1 MAVIKK
7 FFKGLKLMIEAP
19 YNIFSRKISHPLKPE
34 LVVFEITEACNSR
47 CKHCSIWKR
56 VPRKDILSAD
66 EIEKALRDPV
76 FKNLKAILITGGEA
90 ILRND
95 LEEIIVRINKIF
107 PGRSI
112 WLSTNAIA
120 NERAFKLIKS
130 VKEKGIN
137 LGVGVSLDAA
147 DSNHDLS
154 RGIPGNFKR
163 ADILLKEL
171 VKLRKRYPE
180 LPITIGY
187 TLSSFTVKN
196 YRKLK
201 AYAKKLNVPLL
212 TQIYN
217 QGDYYDNDTATEIVV
232 DDSLKEVVNDLQ
244 PSLFKQKAL
253 DYLDKKSI
261 RFSCYALHKFFVLK
275 CNGDIAPCLNWSNSV
290 IGNVRKESPTEV
302 WNSLKAR
309 EVRGKIKKCN
319 GCLNDWCTNESFKA
333 EFFPLIPDLIRG
345 LKKKHT

>member
-1 MAVIKK
+1 MAIIKK
-7 FFKGLKLMIEAP
+7 IFKGFKLVIEAP
-19 YNIFSRKISHPLKPE
+19 YNIFSRSILHPLKPE

-56 VPRKDILSAD
+56 VPRKDILSAE

-76 FKNLKAILITGGEA
+76 FSNLQAILITGGEA
-90 ILRND
+90 VLRND
-95 LEEIIVRINKIF
+95 LEEIIVRISKIF
-107 PGRSI
+107 PRRAI

-120 NERAFKLIKS
+120 NERVLRLVKSIK
-130 VKEKGIN
+130 ERGIN

-147 DSNHDLS
+147 DSHHDIS

-163 ADILLKEL
+163 ANTLLREL
-171 VKLRKRYPE
+171 VKLRKKYPE
-180 LPITIGY
+180 LSITIGY
-187 TLSSFTVKN
+187 TLSSFTVKD
-196 YRKLK
+196 YWKLK

-212 TQIYN
+212 TQVYN

-232 DDSLKEVVNDLQ
+232 DSSLKGVVKDL
-244 PSLFKQKAL
+244 PKSLFRQKAL

-261 RFSCYALHKFFVLK
+261 KFPCYALHKFFVLK
-275 CNGDIAPCLNWSNSV
+275 CNGDVAPCLNWSNSV
-290 IGNVRKESPTEV
+290 IGNVRTASPTKV
-302 WNSLKAR
+302 WHSLKAR
-309 EVRGKIKKCN
+309 EIRGKIKKCP

-345 LKKKHT
+345 LKK